1 MSGGKAVPQ
10 AIKIPKLS
18 CRSLAEAKDKGGRQ
32 KPRNRAEVTYVSCA
46 VPKDRGG
53 RKAIR
58 NTYFKIFKG
67 TP

>member
-18 CRSLAEAKDKGGRQ
+18 CRSLAEAKDKGGRR
-32 KPRNRAEVTYVSCA
+32 KPRNRAEITYVSCA
-46 VPKDRGG
+46 VPKDGSG
-53 RKAIR
+53 RKATR

-67 TP
+67 TH